1 MRYILTTKD
10 DLDNHFK
17 ISYSPV
23 LTGYFAAVVPKNNP
37 LAEKKVI
44 YPNELKGQNIIL
56 LDNNWCP
63 PEQLHLQEI
72 IIKTTELKT
81 SLNAVTL
88 LLNETEEMKG
98 LLQRELHVPFVSSD
112 SVKPLLLKVK
122 KGLILNANEF
132 ERELTLFE

>member
-1 MRYILTTKD
+1 MRCILTIKD

-37 LAEKKVI
+37 LAKKKDI

-72 IIKTTELKT
+72 IRKDNDNKHI
-81 SLNAVTL
+81 SYVN
-88 LLNETEEMKG
+88 N
-98 LLQRELHVPFVSSD
+98 VS
-112 SVKPLLLKVK
+112 
-122 KGLILNANEF
+122 NANIMAESGLGIETVKF
-132 ERELTLFE
+132 FV